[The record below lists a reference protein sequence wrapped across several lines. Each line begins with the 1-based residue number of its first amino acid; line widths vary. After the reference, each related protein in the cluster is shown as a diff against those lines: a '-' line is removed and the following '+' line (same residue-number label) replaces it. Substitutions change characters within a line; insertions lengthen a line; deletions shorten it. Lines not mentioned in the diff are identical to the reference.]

1 MVPRI
6 IMLVAAVIACA
17 YGVFGVKKMPE
28 DKYFKVVTCGV
39 AAGLLARVYYLLL
52 VVSGGADTVTTIGTL
67 GQASAYLFFT
77 TANLKFLPDG
87 KIDLKPGVL
96 NVVGTVLACAL
107 FILSAVKYG
116 LIPGYIGEGILTLTM
131 GSALYIS
138 LSALKA
144 KDFTFGFNV
153 CVSVLVFLNAITE
166 YLIVIDKEGL
176 VLPVSILGGIS
187 VLLMLPLLKKG
198 ASIWEA

>member
-1 MVPRI
+1 MVARI

-17 YGVFGVKKMPE
+17 YGVFGIKKAPE
-28 DKYFKVVTCGV
+28 DKYFKVATCGV

-52 VVSGGADTVTTIGTL
+52 VVSGGTDTITTIGTL

-107 FILSAVKYG
+107 FVLSAIKYDMMS
-116 LIPGYIGEGILTLTM
+116 GYIGEGILTLTM

-144 KDFTFGFNV
+144 KDFTFGFNI
-153 CVSVLVFLNAITE
+153 CVSVLAFLYAVNE
-166 YLIVIDKEGL
+166 YLIVLDKEDL
-176 VLPVSILGGIS
+176 VLPISILGGIS

-198 ASIWEA
+198 VNIWEA